1 MSVIHKLS
9 DSLAQKIAAGE
20 VVTRPESVVKELVE
34 NALDAKPTVIT
45 IVIKQAGRALI
56 QIADD
61 GVGMTREDAELSVER
76 HATSK
81 LNELEDLDKLKT
93 YGFRGE
99 ALAAIASVSQFEM
112 RTRRHN
118 EELGTFLKLEGGIKR
133 EVRAEA
139 CDEGTRSEERRV
151 GKECRSRWAWNQ

>member
-20 VVTRPESVVKELVE
+20 VVTRPESVVKELIE

-61 GVGMTREDAELSVER
+61 GV
-76 HATSK
+76 
-81 LNELEDLDKLKT
+81 
-93 YGFRGE
+93 
-99 ALAAIASVSQFEM
+99 
-112 RTRRHN
+112 
-118 EELGTFLKLEGGIKR
+118 
-133 EVRAEA
+133 
-139 CDEGTRSEERRV
+139 
-151 GKECRSRWAWNQ
+151 